1 MKTWNKR
8 WSGAVAAAALLLT
21 VGNASAQ
28 ILPNTYFNI
37 DWQVGIPV
45 SENFADKSS
54 GWGMNFEG
62 GYFLTDAITIGGF
75 INYQTNFGNVPRQT
89 LMLDNGSALTTSQ
102 KHAIFQLPFGVV
114 GRYNWL
120 TEDVF
125 QPYVGMKLGA
135 SWAQISSYYYVYKQY
150 TDTWGFYLSPEVGV
164 SIFPRPDMRF
174 GFHAA
179 LYFSYATNSGN
190 LLTYK
195 VDGLT
200 NFGFR
205 VGISF

>member
-1 MKTWNKR
+1 MKTLRFLK
-8 WSGAVAAAALLLT
+8 SI
-21 VGNASAQ
+21 ASALALFVGIHSSSAQ
-28 ILPNTYFNI
+28 VLPNSYFNI
-37 DWQVGIPV
+37 DWQLGMPL
-45 SENFADKSS
+45 STDFADKFS

-75 INYQTNFGNVPRQT
+75 INYQTNFEKIPRQT
-89 LMLDNGSALTTSQ
+89 LTLDNGNALTTSQ
-102 KHAIFQLPFGVV
+102 KHAIFQLPFGVS

-120 TEDVF
+120 TDSVF
-125 QPYVGMKLGA
+125 QPYAGMKLGA

-179 LYFSYATNSGN
+179 LYYSYSTNSGD
-190 LLTYK
+190 LLTYS
-195 VDGLT
+195 VSGIQS
-200 NFGFR
+200 FGFR
-205 VGISF
+205 LGISF

>member
-1 MKTWNKR
+1 MKQLYIR
-8 WSGAVAAAALLLT
+8 LAALVLL
-21 VGNASAQ
+21 VGGGMRSASAQ
-28 ILPNTYFNI
+28 VLPDAYFNI
-37 DWQVGIPV
+37 DWQAGIPLGTH
-45 SENFADKSS
+45 FADKFS

-75 INYQTNFGNVPRQT
+75 INYQTNFEKVPRQT
-89 LMLDNGSALTTSQ
+89 LALKDGNALTTSQ

-114 GRYNWL
+114 ARYNWFK
-120 TEDVF
+120 ESMF
-125 QPYVGMKLGA
+125 QPYAGMKLGV

-164 SIFPRPDMRF
+164 SIFPRPDMRY

-179 LYFSYATNSGN
+179 LYYSYSTNSGD
-190 LLTYK
+190 LLSYR
-195 VDGLT
+195 VDGIS

-205 VGISF
+205 LGISF

>member
-1 MKTWNKR
+1 MKTLRFLK
-8 WSGAVAAAALLLT
+8 SIVSAVALF
-21 VGNASAQ
+21 VGIHSSSAQ
-28 ILPNTYFNI
+28 VLPNSYFNI
-37 DWQVGIPV
+37 DWQLGMPL
-45 SENFADKSS
+45 STDFADKFS

-75 INYQTNFGNVPRQT
+75 INYQTNFEKIPRQT
-89 LMLDNGSALTTSQ
+89 LTLDNGNALTTSQ
-102 KHAIFQLPFGVV
+102 KHAIFQLPFGVS

-120 TEDVF
+120 TDSVF
-125 QPYVGMKLGA
+125 QPYAGMKLGA

-179 LYFSYATNSGN
+179 LYYSYSTNSGD
-190 LLTYK
+190 LLTYS
-195 VDGLT
+195 VSGIQS
-200 NFGFR
+200 FGFR
-205 VGISF
+205 LGISF

>member
-1 MKTWNKR
+1 MKTLRFLK
-8 WSGAVAAAALLLT
+8 SIASAVALL
-21 VGNASAQ
+21 VGIHSSSAQ
-28 ILPNTYFNI
+28 VLPNSYFNI
-37 DWQVGIPV
+37 DWQLGMPL
-45 SENFADKSS
+45 STDFADKFS

-75 INYQTNFGNVPRQT
+75 INYQTNFEKIPRQT
-89 LMLDNGSALTTSQ
+89 LTLDNGNALTTSQ
-102 KHAIFQLPFGVV
+102 KHAIFQLPFGVS

-120 TEDVF
+120 TDSVF
-125 QPYVGMKLGA
+125 QPYAGMKLGA

-179 LYFSYATNSGN
+179 LYYSYSTNRGD
-190 LLTYK
+190 LLTYS
-195 VDGLT
+195 VSGIQS
-200 NFGFR
+200 FGFR
-205 VGISF
+205 LGISF

>member
-1 MKTWNKR
+1 MKTLRFLK
-8 WSGAVAAAALLLT
+8 SIASAVALL
-21 VGNASAQ
+21 VGIHSSSAQ
-28 ILPNTYFNI
+28 VLPNSYFNI
-37 DWQVGIPV
+37 DWQLGMPL
-45 SENFADKSS
+45 STDFADKFS

-75 INYQTNFGNVPRQT
+75 INYQTNFEKIPRQT
-89 LMLDNGSALTTSQ
+89 LPLDNGNALTTSQ
-102 KHAIFQLPFGVV
+102 KHAIFQLPFGVS

-120 TEDVF
+120 TDSVF
-125 QPYVGMKLGA
+125 QPYAGMKLGA

-179 LYFSYATNSGN
+179 LYYSYSTNRGD
-190 LLTYK
+190 LLTYS
-195 VDGLT
+195 VSGIQS
-200 NFGFR
+200 FGFR
-205 VGISF
+205 LGISF